1 MNRFGGQQ
9 TIQKPEYVLKR
20 ANDLINTAMGSGER
34 EKRMALEQIHAHIS
48 IKRKNASVWNK
59 TYELLMKRHLELCV
73 DLKDHRTAKDGL
85 HQYRNLSQ
93 AMDPASLEV
102 VALHVMELA
111 EARATAA
118 RAKAD
123 KVAFAAAAKISDL
136 EQEESPESIMLSS
149 MTEEGSKD
157 RTDREVVVPWLKF
170 LWETYR
176 SILELLYKNAKLE
189 RVYHKT
195 CEKAFVFC
203 RDYQRTMEFKRLCS
217 MLHDH
222 LANLQKTP
230 APAVPGRN
238 QRAAWEWTSEAMELH
253 LQTRF
258 AQLEASTA
266 LELWNEGF
274 KTVEEIYTVIEIG
287 RRTPRPRI
295 MATYYDKLMRIFWV
309 SDNHLFHAYC
319 SYRHYCLTCDSRVVS
334 PEEKSV
340 LASSVLLAAL
350 CIPAVHDVG
359 VGVNSSLSAI
369 SLDEEDDSFEK
380 NQKMAK
386 LLDFKA
392 NPTRHSLLQDVV
404 DKGLL
409 EHVIPEIKDLYT
421 VMETKFHPLTLAN
434 SVVSAVSA
442 LKANPQLSIYAIPL
456 QRVAVLRVLL
466 QLSHVFSTIKIDF
479 VKKLLAPLQD
489 VSYLQVERIM
499 VDGIARKQL
508 QLKIDH
514 GAGCLNFATT
524 AAVKD
529 STVTVDNQVC
539 TLSSNLTRVNLALQ
553 AGATETL
560 TSQQAQQRKEFLAKV
575 AASIPSEHAALLERK
590 KLIERRKE
598 DLERLQRVREDR
610 DKAEQDEAE
619 EQRRIDEAER
629 LTLETAAREY
639 EKKRKL
645 TERMEIIRI
654 QKELERFSVVKTEAE
669 LTAMET
675 GARDMLLLEAKAGAQ
690 KDKDDE
696 SRRVTEQAKRLDH
709 ITRAMRLEGATKIAA
724 MYEETVA
731 SDRAA
736 WEEKRASAGA
746 ALLEKHKEDL
756 QTKQRLAKMQAFR
769 PSFEKKFISEQEA
782 AHVAHAA
789 MVREKAIKETRQK
802 LVARARRAAAE
813 AKEERE
819 EAERAA
825 EEEAERQAI
834 EYEKQREQERIQE
847 EENRIRE
854 KTAERERAEEARRAQ
869 VKVTSSAPTE
879 RAPMFG
885 DRAARAEA
893 SDSREGGFVSRGES
907 ARPTFGS
914 REGGDAPIRARAPGG
929 FGGDRD
935 REAAPPARSDGPDSG
950 SSWGRSSAPA
960 RPASSSGGFES
971 RRDSGRESGGFVAKP
986 ARDSD
991 GGASREPSSASG
1003 GWGRK
1008 QQLDSEPVPAPSK
1021 WQPSRGGADG
1031 ASDKPRGLDAAFGGA
1046 SSGVRPTFG
1055 AGPRREREVPSTGGD
1070 SGGTSWRK

>member
-1 MNRFGGQQ
+1 MNRFGGGQQ

-48 IKRKNASVWNK
+48 IKRKNTSVWNK
-59 TYELLMKRHLELCV
+59 TYEVLMKRHLELCV

-102 VALHVMELA
+102 VSLHVMELA
-111 EARATAA
+111 EARATSA

-123 KVAFAAAAKISDL
+123 KVALAAAAKISDL

-195 CEKAFVFC
+195 CEKAFIFC

-222 LANLQKTP
+222 LTNLQKAP
-230 APAVPGRN
+230 APAMAGRTP
-238 QRAAWEWTSEAMELH
+238 RAAWEWTSEAMELH

-295 MATYYDKLMRIFWV
+295 MATYYEKLMRIFWV
-309 SDNHLFHAYC
+309 SENHLFHAYC
-319 SYRHYCLTCDSRVVS
+319 SYRHYCLSCDSRVVS
-334 PEEKSV
+334 PEEKSA

-359 VGVNSSLSAI
+359 VNSSLAAI
-369 SLDEEDDSFEK
+369 SLEEEDDSFEK
-380 NQKMAK
+380 NQRMAK

-409 EHVIPEIKDLYT
+409 DHVIPEIKDLYY

-434 SVVSAVSA
+434 SVVKAVA
-442 LKANPQLSIYAIPL
+442 AVETHPQLNAYAVPL

-479 VKKLLAPLQD
+479 LKKLLAPLKD
-489 VSYLQVERIM
+489 VSYLQVEKIM

-514 GAGCLNFATT
+514 GAGVLNFATT

-529 STVTVDNQVC
+529 STVTVDNQVSI
-539 TLSSNLTRVNLALQ
+539 LGSNLARVNLALRAD
-553 AGATETL
+553 AGTDTVRAA
-560 TSQQAQQRKEFLAKV
+560 QAQQRKEFLAKV
-575 AASIPSEHAALLERK
+575 AACIPSEHAALLERK

-610 DKAEQDEAE
+610 ERSEADEAA

-629 LTLETAAREY
+629 LALETAAREY

-645 TERMEIIRI
+645 NERMEIIRI

-669 LTAMET
+669 LTALHKD
-675 GARDMLLLEAKAGAQ
+675 ARDMLLLEAKAGAQ

-696 SRRVTEQAKRLDH
+696 TRRVSEQAKRLDH
-709 ITRAMRLEGATKIAA
+709 ITRALRLEGATKIAA

-736 WEEKRASAGA
+736 WETKRATATA
-746 ALLEKHKEDL
+746 ALQEKHTENL
-756 QTKQRLAKMQAFR
+756 STKQRLAKMQAFR

-782 AHVAHAA
+782 AYIAHTA
-789 MVREKAIKETRQK
+789 MERERAVKEKRQK
-802 LVARARRAAAE
+802 LVARARRAAAD

-819 EAERAA
+819 DADRAA

-854 KTAERERAEEARRAQ
+854 KTAERERQEELRRAQ
-869 VKVTSSAPTE
+869 VKVQTASSSE
-879 RAPMFG
+879 QRAPMFG
-885 DRAARAEA
+885 DRRGEGDARG
-893 SDSREGGFVSRGES
+893 EGGFGSRAEPT
-907 ARPTFGS
+907 RPTFGS
-914 REGGDAPIRARAPGG
+914 REGGDAPLRARGG
-929 FGGDRD
+929 FGSGGDRD
-935 REAAPPARSDGPDSG
+935 RDAPQSRSDGPDSG
-950 SSWGRSSAPA
+950 SSWGRTAA

-971 RRDSGRESGGFVAKP
+971 RAQREGGAGSFQ
-986 ARDSD
+986 AR
-991 GGASREPSSASG
+991 GPASRETEAPSASG
-1003 GWGRK
+1003 GWARK
-1008 QQLDSEPVPAPSK
+1008 ATVDSAEPAPASNK
-1021 WQPSRGGADG
+1021 WQPSRGGGAEG
-1031 ASDKPRGLDAAFGGA
+1031 ASDKPRGLDAAFGGG

-1055 AGPRREREVPSTGGD
+1055 ARRGDAAQPTGGD
-1070 SGGTSWRK
+1070 GGGNWRK